1 MASKVILK
9 EFKNQKEFIEAF
21 ERAKIYNW
29 NKDELEVYDYVSLR
43 EGRKRSEI
51 ETAREDG
58 KMEGK
63 MEAKIEIAKN
73 LLDILDNETIESN
86 LLLGATSLVKKASK
100 IVDDNLEDDTTA
112 VIINILQ
119 NHEID
124 ILKQQFSSQR
134 SPKNH

>member
-1 MASKVILK
+1 MIPK

-63 MEAKIEIAKN
+63 MEAKIEIAKSMLKDN
-73 LLDILDNETIESN
+73 LPIEMI
-86 LLLGATSLVKKASK
+86 KKYSGLSKEEIEKLSK
-100 IVDDNLEDDTTA
+100 I
-112 VIINILQ
+112 
-119 NHEID
+119 
-124 ILKQQFSSQR
+124 
-134 SPKNH
+134 